1 MNAAHLHL
9 ILNHFPVIGLLFGL
23 AILAVAQLRKNR
35 DLARAGMI
43 TLVAI
48 AIITIPTYLTGEP
61 AEDVLQDMPG
71 FSSEIVEEH
80 EEAALIAIVLTE
92 MVGIVAL
99 AGLVA
104 YRPPKVA
111 PNWFVPTLLLLS
123 LVAVGWVAW
132 TSSLGGRVSHEEAR
146 PGFRVEIE

>member
-1 MNAAHLHL
+1 MNGAHLHL
-9 ILNHFPVIGLLFGL
+9 ILNHVPVIGLLFGL

-35 DLARAGMI
+35 ELARFGMLA
-43 TLVAI
+43 LVAI
-48 AIITIPTYLTGEP
+48 AIITIPVYLTGEP

-92 MVGIVAL
+92 IVGLVAL

-104 YRPPKVA
+104 YRAPRA
-111 PNWFVPTLLLLS
+111 EPNWYVPTLLVLC
-123 LVAVGWVAW
+123 LVAVGWLAW
-132 TSSLGGRVSHEEAR
+132 TSSLGGRISHEEVR